1 MKKLFAFLSAFVVFF
16 SQIGVSGIA
25 FAQLASPA
33 PIPSIINPLTN
44 QPIDIPGKDCGN
56 GDAVDA
62 QFRKCCVSVHIVPNS
77 IFLDVVKQARG
88 LPGIGRFI
96 DPLVNFWDLMTQFEK
111 SVNVVPCV
119 IGAPSNASNPA
130 SCTCIPT
137 NQITPS
143 PIQSLINMCAKYMGG
158 SSERGACES
167 CAQGGGVYTGVVCAK
182 TDFGVFIQDTV
193 FSFGIGL
200 AGIMALLCIIYAAFI
215 MQTSSGNP
223 EKIKKAQEML
233 TSCIMGL
240 VLIIFSVFILRLIGV
255 NILKIPGFK

>member
-1 MKKLFAFLSAFVVFF
+1 MKL
-16 SQIGVSGIA
+16 I
-25 FAQLASPA
+25 
-33 PIPSIINPLTN
+33 
-44 QPIDIPGKDCGN
+44 
-56 GDAVDA
+56 
-62 QFRKCCVSVHIVPNS
+62 
-77 IFLDVVKQARG
+77 
-88 LPGIGRFI
+88 
-96 DPLVNFWDLMTQFEK
+96 VNFWDLMTQFQK

-119 IGAPSNASNPA
+119 IGSPSNAANPA

-143 PIQSLINMCAKYMGG
+143 PIQSLLNMCAKYMGG

-200 AGIMALLCIIYAAFI
+200 AGIISLLCIIYAAFT